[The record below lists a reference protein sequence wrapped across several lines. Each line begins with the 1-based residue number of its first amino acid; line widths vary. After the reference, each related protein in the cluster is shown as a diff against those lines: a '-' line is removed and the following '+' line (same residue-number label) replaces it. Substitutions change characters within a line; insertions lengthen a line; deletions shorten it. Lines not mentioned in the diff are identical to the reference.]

1 MLNASGIRK
10 KKISLTVATFISLAL
25 AIPSTF
31 AATKT
36 IATCSKVNQTKGA
49 GSSLQ
54 TCKKVGSKL
63 QWVNTPATSS
73 TIGTPNNPV
82 PMGIASTVGDFTYRV
97 DGIEFGLDEAIC
109 KANSFNDG
117 CTYDDNF
124 TAIVDPKANFN
135 WAGVTLTASN
145 KSKAIAKPA
154 GSFSKTFS
162 LVLPNG
168 QLLDSEIF
176 AIGDNNFSN
185 VEVVPGG
192 SGNGMIF
199 FKIPKSITSLKS
211 LLVIR
216 DSSFFTKSKDL
227 YFQLN
232 W

>member
-1 MLNASGIRK
+1 MLNASGIRN
-10 KKISLTVATFISLAL
+10 KKISLTVATVISLAL

-36 IATCSKVNQTKGA
+36 IATCSKVNQTKGVGA
-49 GSSLQ
+49 SLQ

-176 AIGDNNFSN
+176 AIG
-185 VEVVPGG
+185 VVPGG

-199 FKIPKSITSLKS
+199 FKIPKSIASLKS

-216 DSSFFTKSKDL
+216 DSSFFTKSKDV